1 MAYSQYLLMI
11 IYIFALVLGT
21 VVTTLAF
28 VFSVKNRTDLNV
40 KIRVFSIAF
49 LLYIVFEFGIY
60 YLTNTEIQVSLLNIL
75 IHACNIC
82 YFIYIVYWVIILQI
96 LSNKSLIKEKPLK
109 IFTLCYAIFAEGV
122 GIFLYNFDPSTNF
135 YGIKEGLWR
144 DLLSVSNFLFG
155 LLIIYFSISFIHFG
169 ITKMVRGKKRK
180 AVISFSSL
188 LFVYMLWIIWW
199 DYNIVNG
206 QIIEPNGS
214 YSIDPLI
221 FAYIIQCLGVVWFFF
236 NKDPLAVSE
245 INQKKYRRNENA
257 LQGLDFGN
265 LEEALSNF
273 DLTKR
278 EVEVVE
284 LALKGFT
291 NPQIGNELYIAENT
305 VKRHLSHIFFKL
317 GVKNRYELLSLFS
330 GKPFIRE

>member
-1 MAYSQYLLMI
+1 MTYSQYLLMI

-28 VFSVKNRTDLNV
+28 VFSVKNKTELNV
-40 KIRVFSIAF
+40 KLRVFSISF
-49 LLYIVFEFGIY
+49 LLYVIFEFGIY
-60 YLTNTEIQVSLLNIL
+60 YLTNTTIQVNLLNLL

-82 YFIYIVYWVIILQI
+82 YFIYIVYWVLILQL
-96 LSNKSLIKEKPLK
+96 LSNKSVIKEKPLK
-109 IFTLCYAIFAEGV
+109 IFNLFYAIFAEGV
-122 GIFLYNFDPSTNF
+122 GLFLYNFDPSTNF

-144 DLLSVSNFLFG
+144 DLLSVGNLLYG
-155 LLIIYFSISFIHFG
+155 LLIIFFSVRFIHYG
-169 ITKMVRGKKRK
+169 ITKMGRSKKRN

-199 DYNIVNG
+199 DYNIVSG

-221 FAYIIQCLGVVWFFF
+221 FAYIIQCLGVVIFFF
-236 NKDPLAVSE
+236 SKDPLSVSQVNQDKLAG
-245 INQKKYRRNENA
+245 NQKGP
-257 LQGLDFGN
+257 QGLEFGN
-265 LEEALSNF
+265 IEEALNNY

-278 EVEVVE
+278 EVEVLDLV
-284 LALKGFT
+284 LKGFT
-291 NPQIGNELYIAENT
+291 NPQIGKQLYIAENT

-317 GVKNRYELLSLFS
+317 DVKNRYELLSLLS
-330 GKPFIRE
+330 RKA